1 MTRYYVTPFFIFIL
15 TVLFLS
21 PVLAADKDKVE
32 KLSKENKEKV
42 ETEIKKETPIT
53 EWISS
58 ENALLKRLPKQNQ
71 QTFFILRNKH
81 SVIRSIETVKR
92 DVGNAVKACSKNNK
106 ELAKP
111 MNTRFKQWT
120 SIIDPI
126 LKEAKDFLNLE
137 LKEQEAFHIT
147 DYRHITK
154 LNDKAYKFSE
164 SQIKKSPVTTKGACE
179 SLLESM
185 DRTEENLVNILQD
198 VLLPEE
204 VARERSEQ
212 YQKIQKEKKAKE
224 KARKEKEAKQK

>member
-1 MTRYYVTPFFIFIL
+1 MIRRYSSPFFALIFTI
-15 TVLFLS
+15 LFLS
-21 PVLAADKDKVE
+21 PAFAADKDDVE
-32 KLSKENKEKV
+32 KLSEENKKKV

-81 SVIRSIETVKR
+81 SIIRAIETVRR
-92 DVGNAVKACSKNNK
+92 DVGNAVTACGKNNK
-106 ELAKP
+106 EMDKP
-111 MNTRFKQWT
+111 MRARYKEWT
-120 SIIDPI
+120 GNIDPI
-126 LKEAKDFLNLE
+126 LKDAKKFLNVE
-137 LKEQEAFHIT
+137 LKEQESFHIS

-164 SQIKKSPVTTKGACE
+164 SKIKKTLVTTKEACE
-179 SLLESM
+179 GLLASM
-185 DRTEENLVNILQD
+185 DETEENLINILQD

-212 YQKIQKEKKAKE
+212 YQKAKE
-224 KARKEKEAKQK
+224 EKEAKKEAEKK